1 MNEAFERLLTRAEAL
16 LARIES
22 VLPQPL
28 AEPDWQAS
36 VAFRYRKRAG
46 GHGVLEPV
54 RHVAQMALDDLREID
69 DQKEKSAA
77 TPSSSCGAVRPTTCC
92 SPAPGAPASLR

>member
-36 VAFRYRKRAG
+36 VAFRYRK
-46 GHGVLEPV
+46 L
-54 RHVAQMALDDLREID
+54 
-69 DQKEKSAA
+69 
-77 TPSSSCGAVRPTTCC
+77 
-92 SPAPGAPASLR
+92 SLIHI